1 MVSIADANRRFQPH
15 IKTAVTSQHTPT
27 TPKTHKYEHGVH
39 NTQCQEDTGHTG
51 GRTGGMGCNAGHPPR
66 VREVCNPLVSTIR
79 LPGLG
84 EVTAEHS
91 TRQERQT
98 GGWRLQIEPVLENE
112 VSRETRGGRAPAGP
126 LGPAQQHTTL
136 GVNSRWARTGWGR
149 REAPRRCCRNVEWR
163 ARTPVCRTLGPG
175 RRPCTLDTGHCTAQG
190 VGEGQVEAWVPQ
202 KSHAFPEGSDG
213 RVGERY
219 THAPA
224 PGLGQ

>member
-1 MVSIADANRRFQPH
+1 MTTMRHRR
-15 IKTAVTSQHTPT
+15 
-27 TPKTHKYEHGVH
+27 
-39 NTQCQEDTGHTG
+39 CTGQSWRRSS
-51 GRTGGMGCNAGHPPR
+51 RTRTLHCNARNSQRHPLPD
-66 VREVCNPLVSTIR
+66 EV
-79 LPGLG
+79 G
-84 EVTAEHS
+84 
-91 TRQERQT
+91 
-98 GGWRLQIEPVLENE
+98 RLQRTHCRREQHGTRGRQVGGGCKLSRWLENE

-219 THAPA
+219 THTLA